1 MLGQTDI
8 RVQHFVKRGEE
19 NKTFMSDEQDEIRDI
34 VAQLKRIQIE
44 ESILL
49 QRLGELSET
58 DGGHTQTD
66 HQKSDTQEGTTR
78 GFEIGDKVRI
88 INPRPFQPKQ
98 GTIIKIGVSTDRLTV
113 QSKNGTKII
122 RASSNLVHLE

>member
-1 MLGQTDI
+1 
-8 RVQHFVKRGEE
+8 
-19 NKTFMSDEQDEIRDI
+19 MSDEQDEIRDI
-34 VAQLKRIQIE
+34 VAQLKRIQIT

-49 QRLGELSET
+49 QRLGELSGT
-58 DGGHTQTD
+58 DGGHTRTD
-66 HQKSDTQEGTTR
+66 QQKSDTQEGTTR

-98 GTIIKIGVSTDRLTV
+98 GTIKKIGVSTDRLTV

-122 RASSNLVHLE
+122 RASSNLVHLD